1 MSMKICKANI
11 YDFRNTNGR
20 RIPDYVILNNYDGRF
35 LEWRDIEPIRI
46 DAVDENIGCDGAVVV
61 HKRSHA
67 EKIINKLD
75 E

>member
-1 MSMKICKANI
+1 MSMRICKANI
-11 YDFRNTNGR
+11 YESRDAKGR

-35 LEWRDIEPIRI
+35 LEWRDIEPIGV
-46 DAVDENIGCDGAVVV
+46 DEVDENIGCDGSVVI

-67 EKIINKLD
+67 EKIIKKLD